1 MRLTLVGLLLFASTA
16 LGQTVTFSA
25 TGDIIQNDQIVVSQ
39 ANCGLDRTVNWT
51 RVAGNCDVLH
61 LWLSNESSCTG
72 APGAGDLSLEEIA
85 VTDTRLTG
93 TVTFNASEALAADG
107 ATCDSQT
114 ATKTFRLCA
123 TTKRLG
129 NLGGC
134 DESFVSI
141 GTPSISFIYDPEPPA
156 VPEAPSVTGLDAALS
171 VSVKVPSDAVFME
184 VQVLQLVPGGDGG
197 VGAGEVITTKR
208 QVSSNTVFRMADGIE
223 NGIEYAVQAIAIDR
237 AGNQSEPS
245 PTATGTPVASS
256 GFYQGYLDA
265 GGAETGGCAAAGGGI
280 TGCAVLASLGI
291 WLSSRRKRS

>member
-39 ANCGLDRTVNWT
+39 ENCGLDRTVNWT

-72 APGAGDLSLEEIA
+72 APGAGDLSLDEIS

-93 TVTFNASEALAADG
+93 SVTFNASEALVADG
-107 ATCDSQT
+107 AKCESQT
-114 ATKTFRLCA
+114 STKTFRLCA
-123 TTKRLG
+123 TTRRPLG
-129 NLGGC
+129 IGC
-134 DESFVSI
+134 EESFTSI
-141 GTPSISFIYDPEPPA
+141 GSPSNLSFIYDPEPPA
-156 VPEAPSVTGLDAALS
+156 APETPSVTGLDAALS

-184 VQVLQLVPGGDGG
+184 VQVLQFVPGEDGG
-197 VGAGEVITTKR
+197 VGAGEVISTKR
-208 QVSSNTVFRMADGIE
+208 QVSSNAVFRMDQGLE
-223 NGIEYAVQAIAIDR
+223 NGVEYAVQAIAIDR

-245 PTATGTPVASS
+245 PAATGTPIASN
-256 GFYQGYLDA
+256 GFYQGYLGA
-265 GGAETGGCAAAGGGI
+265 GGTETGGCAAAGGGI
-280 TGCAVLASLGI
+280 TGCAMLASLGV